1 MVETEKTL
9 MAIEEK
15 KKWEEREEE
24 IFEQLKEVR
33 EKKEQLKE
41 RADTLQNRIR
51 ECQDTLR
58 SLTHG
63 SEENGIKAEGLKD
76 QFKHM

>member
-24 IFEQLKEVR
+24 ILEHLEELR
-33 EKKEQLKE
+33 EKKKKLQE

-58 SLTHG
+58 SLTRG
-63 SEENGIKAEGLKD
+63 GKENGLRTNGLKD